1 VHSWQKK
8 DKMLN
13 YIIWNV
19 DPGIFTILGREI
31 RWYGVLFA
39 VSFYLA
45 SLMLDKILSKK
56 GMDQKQISKLIIYLI
71 VGCIVGLRLGH
82 CLFYEPEYYLR
93 HPLEIL
99 KIWKGGLA
107 SHGAAVGILIALYL
121 FIRKTDR
128 TYFWLLDRIVIAVL
142 FIAPFIRTGNLMNSE
157 IIGDKTDKSFAFLFV
172 RGVDDELSKRHT
184 KYIEDSHISKTG
196 NDTIVEDTHYIELKL
211 EIDFRKN
218 IPEDKIDDYL
228 YQYFVPMIQRDD
240 DLRYNVKFFEP
251 DPPLIVSET
260 SKNYKAEMSIWGIPR
275 HPSQLYEALAY
286 FIFFLSFLFYYNKQ
300 NGNIREGFFFGMFLI
315 CVFGFRFFVEFF
327 KEVQVSFENSIL
339 LNMGQLLSIPFVLL
353 GLFMVWR
360 SRGKE
365 AK

>member
-1 VHSWQKK
+1 VNYWLKNK
-8 DKMLN
+8 NMLN
-13 YIIWNV
+13 YILWNV
-19 DPGIFTILGREI
+19 DPGIFTVLGREI

-45 SLMLDKILSKK
+45 SLMLDKILQKK
-56 GMDQKQISKLIIYLI
+56 GMDQKQISKLVIYVI

-82 CLFYEPEYYLR
+82 CLFYEPGYYLS

-107 SHGAAVGILIALYL
+107 SHGAAIGILVALYL
-121 FIRKTDR
+121 FIRKTNR
-128 TYFWLLDRIVIAVL
+128 SYFWLLDRIVIVVL
-142 FIAPFIRTGNLMNSE
+142 FVAPFIRTGNLMNSE
-157 IIGDKTDKSFAFLFV
+157 IIGDKSSNSFAFIFA
-172 RGVDDELSKRHT
+172 RGVDDELTNRHE
-184 KYIEDSHISKTG
+184 KYIEDSKIRQTG
-196 NDTIVEDTHYIELKL
+196 NDSIVDGTQYTELKL
-211 EIDFRKN
+211 EIDFKKN

-228 YQYFVPMIQRDD
+228 YQYFVPQFQRDD
-240 DLRYNVKFFEP
+240 DLRYNVKLFEP
-251 DPPLIVSET
+251 DPEVSITEDAR
-260 SKNYKAEMSIWGIPR
+260 NYKAVMSVWGIPR
-275 HPSQLYEALAY
+275 HPSQVYEALAY

-300 NGNIREGFFFGMFLI
+300 NGNIHEGFFFGMFLI

-365 AK
+365 AN